1 MTLENKRF
9 NCFFK
14 LARLVFLYGFIAS
27 MACVAT
33 MNALAQLVI
42 VNAVYGNLSD
52 PAATTNVTKIVAALV
67 NDNTLNFHIDNEAFG
82 GDPAE
87 GLPKQLKV
95 DYTIDGVAGTKT
107 VSEGSRLRLSANPP
121 VPPKKSRL
129 VIVKAV
135 YGDLPYGPASDVTTN
150 LTDLIQNDGLEVR
163 VGDNVF
169 GDPVFGKPK
178 ELRVDYTFDG
188 RKKTVTVQEGETL
201 KISRSAELTEYYKR
215 IFFVF
220 LWIVSGILAVS
231 AAVAAVA
238 LLTRKRKKAGIETGC

>member
-1 MTLENKRF
+1 MTFGKKF
-9 NCFFK
+9 SHHFFK
-14 LARLVFLYGFIAS
+14 LTRPAFLCGFIAS
-27 MACVAT
+27 MAWAAT
-33 MNALAQLVI
+33 MNASAQLVI
-42 VNAVYGNLSD
+42 VKAVYGDLSD
-52 PAATTNVTKIVAALV
+52 PAAITNVTKIVAALV

-87 GLPKQLKV
+87 GLPKHLKV
-95 DYTIDGVAGTKT
+95 DYTIDGVADTKT

-135 YGDLPYGPASDVTTN
+135 YGDLPYGPASDVTAD
-150 LTDLIQNDGLEVR
+150 LTDLIQNDGLAVR

-188 RKKTVTVQEGETL
+188 RKKSVTVQEGETL
-201 KISRSAELTEYYKR
+201 KISPSVEQAENRKR
-215 IFFVF
+215 ILFFS
-220 LWIVSGILAVS
+220 LWIASGILAVS
-231 AAVAAVA
+231 AVVVAAA
-238 LLTRKRKKAGIETGC
+238 LLTTKWKKAGIEAGC